1 MKKIYILLAILSI
14 MFLTGC
20 KPGTLD
26 ATFGT
31 GGIVTTDM
39 GGGDNASA
47 LVIQPDGK
55 IVAAGYSLSG
65 SSYDFTLVRYNANG
79 GLDTNFG
86 TGGIVT
92 TAIGSNGSS
101 VQALVIQS
109 DNKIVAAGRT
119 DNISSSDFALVRYN
133 ANGNLDTTFG
143 KGGIVITA
151 IGSSGFAQ
159 ALVIQPDGKIV
170 AAGSSGSSS
179 DFTLVR
185 YNPDGTLDAT
195 FGTGGKVTTA
205 IGSGGWAQALG
216 IQSDDKIVAAGY
228 SVNAGI
234 NDFTLVRYNPNG
246 SLDHNFGTGGKV
258 ITPIGSDSSASA
270 LVIQPDGLIVA
281 AGYSVNGSNNSFA
294 LVRYNANGSLDQNF
308 GTGGKVTTA
317 IGSHSDSA
325 SALVIQSG
333 GKIVAAGGT
342 FNGSIYNFALV
353 RYNANGSLDTTFGKG
368 GIVITAIGNDNY
380 ARALGIQSDGKIVA
394 AGLTFNGSNY
404 DFALARYWP

>member
-246 SLDHNFGTGGKV
+246 SLDHNFGTGG
-258 ITPIGSDSSASA
+258 I
-270 LVIQPDGLIVA
+270 
-281 AGYSVNGSNNSFA
+281 
-294 LVRYNANGSLDQNF
+294 
-308 GTGGKVTTA
+308 VTTA
-317 IGSHSDSA
+317 IGSHYDSA